1 MFGLAILLQEDRMF
15 SVLESGRS
23 FVGGWIKAGLG
34 YPPAKVAASRG
45 ALALQ
50 PGEPG
55 AQSAEEL
62 HRLRAT
68 PTKAT

>member
-1 MFGLAILLQEDRMF
+1 MF

-45 ALALQ
+45 ALQ
-50 PGEPG
+50 PRTRDGGRSTGKGEAMPMAPEKG
-55 AQSAEEL
+55 APRTL
-62 HRLRAT
+62 
-68 PTKAT
+68 